1 MRLTV
6 VTVCMNARGT
16 IGEALASIHRQ
27 SFRSVEHI
35 VIDGA
40 SRDGTVEVL
49 EAHRAGISHL
59 VSEPDQGL
67 YFAMN
72 KGIAL
77 ATGEFL
83 GFLNADDIYAD
94 VEVLQ
99 KVATVLQSG
108 AVDAVYG
115 DLVYVRQSEPDICVR
130 YWKSRPY
137 EPGLIERGW
146 MPAHPTLFVRTAI
159 LKKLG
164 GFDTRYRYQSDY
176 ELIVRLF
183 LKERITAAYIP
194 EVLVRMRT
202 GGHTNRSLRNIIRG
216 NLEAYRACRE
226 NGVKVSPLFVLQK
239 MASRLPQ
246 FFRRPPML
254 TAHSKTK

>member
-1 MRLTV
+1 MRLSV
-6 VTVCMNARGT
+6 ITVCMNARET
-16 IGEALASIHRQ
+16 IGEALASIHGQ
-27 SFRSVEHI
+27 SYRSVEHI

-49 EAHRAGISHL
+49 RAHRAGISRL
-59 VSEPDQGL
+59 VSEPDEGL

-77 ATGEFL
+77 ASGEFL
-83 GFLNADDIYAD
+83 GFLNADDIYAE

-99 KVATVLQSG
+99 KVANVLQSG
-108 AVDAVYG
+108 NVDAVYG
-115 DLVYVRQSEPDICVR
+115 DLVYVRQSDPDAAVR

-183 LKERITAAYIP
+183 LKEHITAAYIP

-202 GGHTNRSLRNIIRG
+202 GGHTNRSVHNIIKG

-226 NGVKVSPLFVLQK
+226 NGIKVSPLFVLQK

-246 FFRRPPML
+246 FFRRPPTL
-254 TAHSKTK
+254 SHPKAR